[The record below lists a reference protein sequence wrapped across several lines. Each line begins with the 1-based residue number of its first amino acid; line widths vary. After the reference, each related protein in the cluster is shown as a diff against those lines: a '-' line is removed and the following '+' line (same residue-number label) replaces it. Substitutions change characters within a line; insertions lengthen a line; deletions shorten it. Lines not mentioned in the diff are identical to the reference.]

1 MDVIGKNK
9 LCCSSCDYTVVSD
22 KCGLL
27 TRFGGGDAIFKYPS
41 DWHSYIEES
50 VYRYVKE
57 NPNFFYKTHA
67 RIATINEK
75 RHKYETIGY
84 GDITFDF
91 NKFVMSG
98 TYHGEPFTEEIPTS
112 AFPIL
117 PFRPGEY
124 FEIQHGEKIYR
135 IIPDN
140 PGIVMK
146 WIFVLKASFRLK
158 QEAKVE

>member
-1 MDVIGKNK
+1 
-9 LCCSSCDYTVVSD
+9 
-22 KCGLL
+22 
-27 TRFGGGDAIFKYPS
+27 
-41 DWHSYIEES
+41 
-50 VYRYVKE
+50 
-57 NPNFFYKTHA
+57 
-67 RIATINEK
+67 
-75 RHKYETIGY
+75 
-84 GDITFDF
+84 
-91 NKFVMSG
+91 MSG